1 MPLAHHKLVVWQRAD
16 DLFIA
21 VHRATHQLFPV
32 HEKYELGTQI
42 RRSAYSIA
50 ANIVEGTAR
59 DSDREK
65 LRFLHYASASLNET
79 GYGLH
84 AAHRLGY
91 LADDVYQELH
101 QQLDAV
107 GAPLHGL
114 IRQKRAKLA
123 AVERR

>member
-1 MPLAHHKLVVWQRAD
+1 MVWQRAD

-21 VHRATHQLFPV
+21 VHRVTHQLFPP

-42 RRSAYSIA
+42 RRSAYSIS
-50 ANIVEGTAR
+50 ANIVEGNAR
-59 DSDREK
+59 DTDREK
-65 LRFLHYASASLNET
+65 LRFLTYACASLNET

-91 LADDVYQELH
+91 LADDVYEKLKA
-101 QQLDAV
+101 QLDLV

-114 IRQKRAKLA
+114 VRQKRAKLA
-123 AVERR
+123 AKR